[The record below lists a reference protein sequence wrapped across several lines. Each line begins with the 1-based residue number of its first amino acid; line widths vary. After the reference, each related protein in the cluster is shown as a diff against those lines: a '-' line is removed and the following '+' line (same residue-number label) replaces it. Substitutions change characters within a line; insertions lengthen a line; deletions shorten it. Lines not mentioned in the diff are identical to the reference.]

1 MEKAEGQL
9 NEIRQE
15 NIRQENITSQRYG
28 LMKKDNR
35 GLNLGTSSR
44 TKNSNLKKRTVISL
58 LVLVSVILA
67 ACSSSSKT
75 STSATSSGSAKG
87 TSSSVA
93 SNSGSVKS
101 GGTQNRIILADENTI
116 KAATVA
122 INYTGN
128 VKTSTSVGQSTVS
141 ENLTLN
147 GTGNLD
153 LKNSYFS
160 LNVNMTLNSSVS
172 TGTSTSFPIKVILS
186 KNEIY
191 MSSSILDELS
201 GGSANQWYSMNNANS
216 SGFLNSNTASQELE
230 NPAIFLKAI
239 ESYGQI
245 LSTGS
250 VTVGGVSYDQYK
262 VTINLAKAI
271 EATNPAAA
279 SKIGN
284 CINSSYTLPLTILVN
299 SNNTIHSISMT
310 MNMAN
315 LFNSTV
321 GSAMSKLN
329 AIYNLTLTFSNYGQ
343 TFSETI
349 PSSTK
354 PFPVPAGSTTVAGV
368 CS

>member
-9 NEIRQE
+9 NENRQEYIRQE
-15 NIRQENITSQRYG
+15 NMTSQRNG

-35 GLNLGTSSR
+35 GLNLGSSSR

-75 STSATSSGSAKG
+75 STSATSSTKG
-87 TSSSVA
+87 TSSSVT

-116 KAATVA
+116 NAATVA

-128 VKTSTSVGQSTVS
+128 VTTSTSVGQSAVS

-160 LNVNMTLNSSVS
+160 LNLNMTLNSSVS
-172 TGTSTSFPIKVILS
+172 SGTSTSFPIKVILS

-191 MSSSILDELS
+191 MSSSILAELS

-299 SNNTIHSISMT
+299 SNNTIHSISMS
-310 MNMAN
+310 MSMAN

-329 AIYNLTLTFSNYGQ
+329 AIYDLTLTFSNYGQ